1 MRDIITNKEKNIEHL
16 NNVISDE
23 KQKYIDLTK
32 NSTEEITNLIH
43 EKNRFKEEV
52 DALNV
57 ELARAKDNYRD
68 LQNTADKELTNRDT
82 LITKLKD

>member
-1 MRDIITNKEKNIEHL
+1 LKDIITNKEKNIEHL
-16 NNVISDE
+16 NNVINDE

-52 DALNV
+52 DSLNV
-57 ELARAKDNYRD
+57 
-68 LQNTADKELTNRDT
+68 
-82 LITKLKD
+82 